1 VITVYT
7 KADCKYCT
15 YAKQL
20 LRSKQ
25 IEYEE
30 VKVGIDIPRDT
41 VVQLFPNVRTLP
53 IIVVK
58 GVNIGGYENLVQ
70 YLKEDQSGIDD
81 NLILG

>member
-7 KADCKYCT
+7 KADCKFCT

-25 IEYEE
+25 IEYNE
-30 VKVGIDIPRDT
+30 VKVGEDVPRDT
-41 VVQLFPNVRTLP
+41 VVELFPNARTLP
-53 IIVVK
+53 IIVVN
-58 GVNIGGYENLVQ
+58 GVNIGGYDNLVQ
-70 YLKEDQSGIDD
+70 YLKEDQSDTDD